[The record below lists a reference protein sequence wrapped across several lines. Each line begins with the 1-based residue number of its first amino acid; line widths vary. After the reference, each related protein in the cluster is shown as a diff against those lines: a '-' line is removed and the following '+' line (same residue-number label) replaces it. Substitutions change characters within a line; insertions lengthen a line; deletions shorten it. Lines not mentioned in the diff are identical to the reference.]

1 MNSSL
6 MVLQKS
12 RCILARIFAGEHEHH
27 VAHRRQ
33 ERIVVDS
40 GVMSRGKN
48 DGIDNLSH
56 AIPGNHILIQRH
68 TKARLLWYCYISIHH
83 RKCLTGERLS

>member
-1 MNSSL
+1 MNRSL
-6 MVLQKS
+6 MALQKS

-40 GVMSRGKN
+40 GVMSRGKM
-48 DGIDNLSH
+48 
-56 AIPGNHILIQRH
+56 
-68 TKARLLWYCYISIHH
+68 TLLTYETDDIA
-83 RKCLTGERLS
+83 T